1 MTDVKN
7 GYINWNAINISKLLL
22 SSLNFLTNHNVKP
35 SMMIAFV
42 ALTVFVQSV
51 FGGNLV
57 EVLQNDGETTLI
69 SLVKQAGLAD
79 ALLSGHLH
87 AMVTLY
93 FKHILNYF
101 IYEQVNSTGYNLWE
115 ISSIQYQYFLKRTG
129 LFLNASRILLHS
141 LRRER
146 KSLPTTLSLVNCSVW
161 LPWI

>member
-1 MTDVKN
+1 
-7 GYINWNAINISKLLL
+7 
-22 SSLNFLTNHNVKP
+22 
-35 SMMIAFV
+35 MMIAFV

-79 ALLSGHLH
+79 ALLLGNLH

-101 IYEQVNSTGYNLWE
+101 IYEQVNSTGYNL
-115 ISSIQYQYFLKRTG
+115 
-129 LFLNASRILLHS
+129 
-141 LRRER
+141 
-146 KSLPTTLSLVNCSVW
+146 
-161 LPWI
+161 